1 MLCEFLFFSL
11 QLPHLCNMKQNG
23 YQNAAFG
30 CFVLMPF
37 YDIVSFTAAT
47 TITGIP
53 SSLSATLHSFWLA
66 IFSPHPLQN
75 RKRHD
80 ITWPEEPKWSFGWWT
95 SLAFTDY
102 ETEQLHKAL
111 LWLPRRCGDWFSL
124 FPIRSRLGSCIRRCW
139 KHWCTAL
146 AGSYLNTQKGRRN
159 AAFPRYAG

>member
-1 MLCEFLFFSL
+1 MTLRHMKIYVDVFHHSNITKAAEELHLAQPSVSL
-11 QLPHLCNMKQNG
+11 AIKELEE
-23 YQNAAFG
+23 Y
-30 CFVLMPF
+30 
-37 YDIVSFTAAT
+37 Y
-47 TITGIP
+47 GIP

-111 LWLPRRCGDWFSL
+111 LWLPRRCGDWSSQ
-124 FPIRSRLGSCIRRCW
+124 FPIRSRWGSCIRRCW

-159 AAFPRYAG
+159 AAFPRHAG